1 MMISSTRKFAGPKIG
16 VMYLKTPIL
25 FPLANQTYLDYLDY
39 LDVSELIMYYSV
51 FDY

>member
-16 VMYLKTPIL
+16 VMYLKTPIF
-25 FPLANQTYLDYLDY
+25 FPLANQTYLDY